1 MAICAA
7 GGLLLVGSPVWAA
20 KAPMRCHRLMLRQG
34 PAMSTSD
41 QDDKQRNRE
50 IAANEAKR
58 EIVSNVRVST
68 WAIVTAIVAGVIV
81 FGIVWAWTHR

>member
-1 MAICAA
+1 
-7 GGLLLVGSPVWAA
+7 
-20 KAPMRCHRLMLRQG
+20 
-34 PAMSTSD
+34 MSSSD
-41 QDDKQRNRE
+41 QDHKRRNRE

-58 EIVSNVRVST
+58 EMVSNVRVST